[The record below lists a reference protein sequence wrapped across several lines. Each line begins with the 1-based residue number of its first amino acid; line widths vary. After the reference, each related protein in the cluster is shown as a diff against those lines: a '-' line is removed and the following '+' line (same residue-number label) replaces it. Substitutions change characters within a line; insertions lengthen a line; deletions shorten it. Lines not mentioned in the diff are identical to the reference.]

1 MVSQKTKVVNKEGF
15 HMRPANNFIKEM
27 AQFKSKVTF
36 DIDGKEVNAKS
47 IMNIMAAC
55 IKFGTELTV
64 ICDGEDEQAA
74 LDKAVGLIESGLG
87 DPE

>member
-1 MVSQKTKVVNKEGF
+1 MVEQKTKVVNKEGF

-27 AQFKSKVTF
+27 AKFKSTITF

-64 ICDGEDEQAA
+64 KCDGPDEQEA
-74 LDKAVGLIESGLG
+74 LDKAVSLIESGLG

>member
-1 MVSQKTKVVNKEGF
+1 MVEQKTKVVNKEGF

-27 AQFKSKVTF
+27 AKFKSTITF
-36 DIDGKEVNAKS
+36 DIHGKEVNAKS

-64 ICDGEDEQAA
+64 KCDGPDEQEA